1 MTTQRFFQGMPA
13 RRPPGKSTSCRR
25 RNSAPTAS
33 SRSGAFFVELAG
45 DQFGDRVERGLGL
58 GAGRGDDDGGPG
70 PADSI
75 ISPMIEVPPTVSPP
89 RVTQTS
95 ALKRS
100 TIWTNFAEARA

>member
-1 MTTQRFFQGMPA
+1 MI
-13 RRPPGKSTSCRR
+13 
-25 RNSAPTAS
+25 
-33 SRSGAFFVELAG
+33 V
-45 DQFGDRVERGLGL
+45 V
-58 GAGRGDDDGGPG
+58 PG

-100 TIWTNFAEARA
+100 TIWTNFAEARACRPRLLMMGISRDTAPCGTLGPASSSGDAASSLICRREPGWRW